1 MHAVR
6 ATLIWGGL
14 VLALAVPLGA
24 AALSPL
30 LAWRDPIYITAG
42 FAGIVA
48 LCLMLVQPLLIRA
61 WLPGLTPPQARRG
74 HRLVGQVLT
83 GCVLLHVAGLW
94 ITSPPDVIDVLLFR
108 SPTPFGVWGAIALW
122 SVLATALIAPLWTRW
137 PGLRRRWRVTHGLLT
152 FAVVAATVA
161 HVLPIE
167 GTMEPR
173 TKVALCVL
181 VIAGFAAA
189 VPTLVTGPRRRSG
202 AR

>member
-1 MHAVR
+1 MQAGW
-6 ATLIWGGL
+6 AILIWGGL
-14 VLALAVPLGA
+14 TVALVVPLGA

-30 LAWRDPIYITAG
+30 LAWRDPVYIAAG

-61 WLPGLTPPQARRG
+61 WLPGLTPPRARRG

-122 SVLATALIAPLWTRW
+122 SVLATALLALLRTRW
-137 PGLRRRWRVTHGLLT
+137 PLLRRWWRGAHGLLT
-152 FAVVAATVA
+152 FAVVTATLA
-161 HVLPIE
+161 HVLLIE

-173 TKVALCVL
+173 TKLALCGL
-181 VIAGFAAA
+181 VIAGIAAA
-189 VPTLVTGPRRRSG
+189 LLSLVTGARRRSG

>member
-14 VLALAVPLGA
+14 LLALAVPPGA
-24 AALSPL
+24 AAVSPL
-30 LAWRDPIYITAG
+30 LAWRDPVYIAAG

-61 WLPGLTPPQARRG
+61 WLPGLTPPRARRG

-108 SPTPFGVWGAIALW
+108 SPTPFGIWGAIALW
-122 SVLATALIAPLWTRW
+122 SVLATALLALLRTRW

-189 VPTLVTGPRRRSG
+189 VPPLVTGALRRSG